1 MTLTGINDLID
12 EVVTAEDIGKYKPD
26 KGAFVKA
33 LEILGVSK
41 DEIVHVSAH
50 TCYDLMP
57 ASELGIRTVL
67 VDRGYSEEWGVKVS
81 SLEELALMLNCL
93 PR

>member
-1 MTLTGINDLID
+1 MILSMKSLLLRTSVSTSQI
-12 EVVTAEDIGKYKPD
+12 